1 MSPLRR
7 RLIED
12 MQIRNLTPN
21 TQRVYV
27 AQVLQLA
34 RHFRKSPDLLGP
46 AEIRTYLI
54 HLIQQRRLAAS
65 SVIVTVSALRFFYTV
80 TLKRS
85 WVIADDI
92 PAGGQAKKLPVVLSQ
107 DEVARFL
114 AAVANLKHRMVL
126 TVCYATGLRISEA
139 VRLTPAS
146 IDSKRMVIRVEQ
158 GKGRKDR
165 YVMLSPKLLGMLRTY
180 WDKTRPGEW
189 LFPGRWPGEPRFL
202 PLSIDRTCRE
212 VRQQCGIA
220 KPVTPHSLRHAFA
233 VYLLEAGTD
242 LRTIQLLLGSS
253 QSEHHGPMHLMIAT
267 DKVCATVSPL
277 ESWPATSSCR
287 PTAPDLVPA

>member
-65 SVIVTVSALRFFYTV
+65 SVIVAVSALRFFYAV

-92 PAGGQAKKLPVVLSQ
+92 PAGRQAKKLPVVLSQ

-114 AAVANLKHRMVL
+114 ASVANLKHRMVL
-126 TVCYATGLRISEA
+126 TV
-139 VRLTPAS
+139 
-146 IDSKRMVIRVEQ
+146 
-158 GKGRKDR
+158 
-165 YVMLSPKLLGMLRTY
+165 
-180 WDKTRPGEW
+180 
-189 LFPGRWPGEPRFL
+189 
-202 PLSIDRTCRE
+202 
-212 VRQQCGIA
+212 
-220 KPVTPHSLRHAFA
+220 
-233 VYLLEAGTD
+233 
-242 LRTIQLLLGSS
+242 
-253 QSEHHGPMHLMIAT
+253 
-267 DKVCATVSPL
+267 
-277 ESWPATSSCR
+277 
-287 PTAPDLVPA
+287 